1 MDRFFQNP
9 TSNQIQECRRL
20 PASVLRGAPTCD
32 VRRVQTAGL
41 GDENQEEHPERAEV
55 EGQAGIS
62 SVLWWD
68 PLSGSLLCWFLISNF
83 PQTRFHRDVLLH
95 SDGEHQPGAA
105 IFHKTETAPMKER
118 EKKKTSRK
126 NLLKCWENWFC
137 KWSETDQIP
146 PRFPGLSGS
155 CKGRFRP
162 NSLDVKRDFL

>member
-118 EKKKTSRK
+118 EKKNKQKKSAEMLRKLVLQMIRDGSNPTTFSRAVWI
-126 NLLKCWENWFC
+126 LQRTF
-137 KWSETDQIP
+137 
-146 PRFPGLSGS
+146 
-155 CKGRFRP
+155 
-162 NSLDVKRDFL
+162 